1 MLQFAK
7 RSLMAGLCCLTLT
20 SCVTSLEKGVEEQP
34 TAAQDAAFN
43 TSYEQNTRSFEMI
56 TNFETK
62 YIVHATL
69 LTANFRKALADRY
82 QRIFNEAQP
91 VLEETASKTG
101 FFVTIYTANGDV
113 NELGDERFWNI
124 QLKQGNEWRKASIVR
139 QLQPK
144 ERWQPFFKD
153 ITPWSK
159 EYLIIFDATPAVS
172 QEGLVAANSLSLIL
186 NSPDGRVT
194 ATW

>member
-1 MLQFAK
+1 MIQLA
-7 RSLMAGLCCLTLT
+7 RRGLLVSLCCMTLT
-20 SCVTSLEKGVEEQP
+20 SCVTSLEKGAVGLPSPEE
-34 TAAQDAAFN
+34 DKAFN
-43 TSYEQNTRSFEMI
+43 SSYETNTRSFEMI

-82 QRIFNEAQP
+82 QKIFNEAQP
-91 VLEETASKTG
+91 ILEETASKTG
-101 FFVTIYTANGDV
+101 FFITIYTSNGDI
-113 NELGDERFWNI
+113 NELGDDRFWNI
-124 QLKQGNEWRKASIVR
+124 QLNHGNEWRKADVIR

-159 EYLIIFDATPAVS
+159 EYLIIFDATPAS
-172 QEGLVAANSLSLIL
+172 SHDGLVTKDSLNLIL
-186 NSPDGRVT
+186 NSPEGRVT
-194 ATW
+194 ASW